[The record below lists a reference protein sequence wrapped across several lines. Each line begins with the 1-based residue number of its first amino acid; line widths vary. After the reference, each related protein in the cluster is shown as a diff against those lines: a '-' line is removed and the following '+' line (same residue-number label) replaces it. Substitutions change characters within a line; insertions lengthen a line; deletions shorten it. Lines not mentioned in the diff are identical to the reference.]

1 MDLQLKGK
9 NVVIAGASSGL
20 GFACARQ
27 LAMEGAR
34 VIINGRNLDKL
45 SRAVSLLSSET
56 GGEIFAIAGDV
67 SDPEFAPRLI
77 NQAVEKLGGLDIL
90 ITNAGG
96 PPVGTIENLDETAWQ
111 QAINLNLM
119 SHVRLIK
126 AAIPHL
132 RKSQT
137 ASVLTITS
145 YSVKQPIVNMILSNS
160 IRAATVGLT
169 KTLALE
175 LGKDHIRFNSIL
187 PGWTQTERVISLMQA
202 RVDANG
208 TSIEQ
213 ELEKQV
219 KDIPLGR
226 MASPQEFA
234 NAATFLVSPAASYIT
249 GVMLNV
255 DGGAYKGT
263 L

>member
-27 LAMEGAR
+27 LALEGAR
-34 VIINGRNLDKL
+34 VVINGRNLDKL
-45 SRAVSLLSSET
+45 SKASSLLSSET
-56 GGEIFAIAGDV
+56 SGEIFAIAGDV

-77 NQAVEKLGGLDIL
+77 NQAADKLGGLDIL

-96 PPVGTIENLDETAWQ
+96 PPVGSIENLDETAWQ
-111 QAINLNLM
+111 QAINLSLM

-145 YSVKQPIVNMILSNS
+145 YSVKQPIANMILSNS

-187 PGWTQTERVISLMQA
+187 PGWTQTERVIALMQA

-213 ELEKQV
+213 ELEKQAR
-219 KDIPLGR
+219 DIPLGR
-226 MASPQEFA
+226 LASPQEFA

>member
-27 LAMEGAR
+27 LALEGAR
-34 VIINGRNLDKL
+34 VVINGRNLDKL
-45 SRAVSLLSSET
+45 SKASSLLSSET
-56 GGEIFAIAGDV
+56 SGEIFAIAGDV

-77 NQAVEKLGGLDIL
+77 NQAAEKLGGLDIL

-96 PPVGTIENLDETAWQ
+96 PPVGSIENLDETAWQ
-111 QAINLNLM
+111 QAINLSLM

-145 YSVKQPIVNMILSNS
+145 YSVKQPIANMILSNS

-187 PGWTQTERVISLMQA
+187 PGWTQTERVIALMQA

-213 ELEKQV
+213 ELEKQAR
-219 KDIPLGR
+219 DIPLGR
-226 MASPQEFA
+226 LASPQEFA

>member
-27 LAMEGAR
+27 LALEGAR
-34 VIINGRNLDKL
+34 VVINGRNTDKL
-45 SRAVSLLSSET
+45 SKAVALLSSET

-77 NQAVEKLGGLDIL
+77 NQAAEKLGGLDIL

-111 QAINLNLM
+111 QAINLSLM

-126 AAIPHL
+126 AAIPFL
-132 RKSQT
+132 RKSQN

-145 YSVKQPIVNMILSNS
+145 YSVKQPITNMILSNS

-187 PGWTQTERVISLMQA
+187 PGWTQTERVIALMQA

-213 ELEKQV
+213 ELEKQA

-226 MASPQEFA
+226 LASPQEFA

>member
-1 MDLQLKGK
+1 MDLQLEGK
-9 NVVIAGASSGL
+9 KVVIAGASSGL
-20 GFACARQ
+20 GFASARQ
-27 LAMEGAR
+27 LALEGAR
-34 VIINGRNLDKL
+34 VVINGRNTEKL

-67 SDPEFAPRLI
+67 ADPEFAPRLI
-77 NQAVEKLGGLDIL
+77 SQAAEKLGGLDIL

-96 PPVGTIENLDETAWQ
+96 PPVGSIENLDETDWQ
-111 QAINLNLM
+111 QAINLSLM

-145 YSVKQPIVNMILSNS
+145 YSVKQPIANMILSNS

-187 PGWTQTERVISLMQA
+187 PGWTQTERVIALMQA

-213 ELEKQV
+213 ELEKQAR
-219 KDIPLGR
+219 DIPLGR
-226 MASPQEFA
+226 LASPQEFA

>member
-9 NVVIAGASSGL
+9 KVVIAGASSGL

-27 LAMEGAR
+27 LALEGAR
-34 VIINGRNLDKL
+34 VVINGRNMDKL
-45 SRAVSLLSSET
+45 SKASSLLSSET

-77 NQAVEKLGGLDIL
+77 NQAAEKLGGLDIL

-96 PPVGTIENLDETAWQ
+96 PPVGSIENLDETAWQ
-111 QAINLNLM
+111 QAINLSLM

-132 RKSQT
+132 RESQT

-145 YSVKQPIVNMILSNS
+145 YSVKQPIANMILSNS

-175 LGKDHIRFNSIL
+175 LGKDQIRFNSIL
-187 PGWTQTERVISLMQA
+187 PGWTQTERVIALMQA

-213 ELEKQV
+213 ELEKQA

-226 MASPQEFA
+226 LASPQEFA